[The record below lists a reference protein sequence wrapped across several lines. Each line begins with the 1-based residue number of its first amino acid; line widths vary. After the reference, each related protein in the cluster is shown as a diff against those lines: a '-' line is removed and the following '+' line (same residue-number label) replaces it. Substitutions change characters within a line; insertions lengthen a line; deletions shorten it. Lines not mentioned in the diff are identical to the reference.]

1 MAKETLTCVLVVI
14 ALSEFTQH
22 VTIQAFPCWGRC
34 PLLALTPPLDCPR
47 PPHQPLSKKRSFI
60 IFAMFQHPFSRV
72 FYVDFIFL
80 IGVPS
85 DFIFLFLFF
94 CMYPCKSLLPLD
106 NPVAHSIALKF
117 TTSLSKKLLK
127 TQKSVV
133 KGGIN

>member
-1 MAKETLTCVLVVI
+1 
-14 ALSEFTQH
+14 
-22 VTIQAFPCWGRC
+22 
-34 PLLALTPPLDCPR
+34 
-47 PPHQPLSKKRSFI
+47 
-60 IFAMFQHPFSRV
+60 MFQYPFSRV

-94 CMYPCKSLLPLD
+94 CLYPCKGLLPMD